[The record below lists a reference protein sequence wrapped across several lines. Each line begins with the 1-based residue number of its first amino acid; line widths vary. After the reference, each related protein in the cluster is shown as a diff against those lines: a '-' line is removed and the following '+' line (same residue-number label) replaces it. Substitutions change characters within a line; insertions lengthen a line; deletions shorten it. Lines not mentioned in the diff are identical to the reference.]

1 MIIRGFRPYEIVD
14 IHANMSKHKE
24 ITKRSRLA

>member
-1 MIIRGFRPYEIVD
+1 MIIAGLRPYEIVD
-14 IHANMSKHKE
+14 IHPNMSKHKE